1 MGKCDNF
8 KYLILAEVGDSPYL
22 VLSDETPPGNGFVV
36 FWEGNAKLMGRIVM
50 DCFVNPDSQLDAQF
64 RMFSLLYPIFEAVEM
79 YEICYRKE
87 GVDDGTTSAA
97 HDDS

>member
-1 MGKCDNF
+1 MGKYDNY

-22 VLSDETPPGNGFVV
+22 VLADETPPGNGFVL
-36 FWEGNAKLMGRIVM
+36 FREGSTKLMGRIVM

-64 RMFSLLYPIFEAVEM
+64 RMFSLLHPIFEAVEM
-79 YEICYRKE
+79 YNLCYRKE
-87 GVDDGTTSAA
+87 DIDDGATSAA